1 MKEMLDDLTNI
12 SNGTLDVVR
21 TDPDGQIRIFVDDIF
36 LSDYLRTHE
45 GDLPI
50 GEGSLPGLGLCVMQ
64 PKTAKTSLDQDYT
77 FSWGVYF
84 GALPQW
90 IVIKTVCKG
99 NTYVQLQYH
108 FFYIVFID
116 MAFVR
121 IPEKAKCSICR
132 NDEKS
137 IAICN
142 ENIQK
147 LKDLKI
153 EHV

>member
-1 MKEMLDDLTNI
+1 MNRGGE
-12 SNGTLDVVR
+12 
-21 TDPDGQIRIFVDDIF
+21 PDIK
-36 LSDYLRTHE
+36 
-45 GDLPI
+45 P
-50 GEGSLPGLGLCVMQ
+50 VMQ

-108 FFYIVFID
+108 LFYIVFID

-121 IPEKAKCSICR
+121 IPEQAKCSICR

-142 ENIQK
+142 KNIEK